1 MGSLGPDDRLVVIDM
16 QRAFQ
21 EKTEWHIPR
30 FDEAAAAIA
39 KLSETTALPPVYTR
53 FVRDEAETGSWSAY
67 YQRWS
72 RMRLAPGADGW
83 DLAITV
89 QEGATEIDAPTFS
102 KWGPELAAIVRQG
115 ERMILTGVATDC
127 CVLST
132 ALAAADAG
140 RYVTIVSDACAGA
153 TDEAHEQALA
163 LMQMLSP
170 MCETTTLADLLA

>member
-1 MGSLGPDDRLVVIDM
+1 MVIDM

-21 EKTEWHIPR
+21 EKTEWHVPR

-39 KLSETTALPPVYTR
+39 KLQETTALPPVYTR

-67 YQRWS
+67 YQRWNE
-72 RMRLAPGADGW
+72 MRLAPGAEEW
-83 DLAITV
+83 DLAV
-89 QEGATEIDAPTFS
+89 PLPEGATVIDAPTFS
-102 KWGPELAAIVRQG
+102 KWGPELAAIIPEG
-115 ERMILTGVATDC
+115 ERMVLTGVATDC

-132 ALAAADAG
+132 ALAAVDAG
-140 RYVTIVSDACAGA
+140 RHVTVVSDACAGA